1 MYTTVEVRWF
11 FHGRFPEQV
20 SDWFSSVA
28 GIKESP
34 ERRTDRY
41 LWLPG
46 MTSLGVKMRGQ
57 NLEIKLRTGEYGA
70 VKLGPAAGGQL
81 EQWRKWSF
89 GLDHDPGEMKL
100 ARVKDSNWIPIRKQR
115 FLRRYKI
122 KNDQEVIAIS
132 LGSLPAAGCEV
143 ELTAIELLDQRWW
156 TFAFESFGDEST
168 LVESLTLLS
177 ATILNAGIPHLFP
190 ETRSFGYP
198 QWLQADIDWP

>member
-11 FHGRFPEQV
+11 FHGRIPDEV

-28 GIKESP
+28 GIKETP
-34 ERRTDRY
+34 EIRTDKY

-46 MTSLGVKMRGQ
+46 MTSFGVKIRHQ
-57 NLEIKLRTGEYGA
+57 SLEIKLRTKEIGT
-70 VKLGPAAGGQL
+70 VKLHQSADGCM

-89 GLDHDPGEMKL
+89 ALDQGPGKQHLAKYRDANWIKVHKERFLQRYEIKNGQEVNSIDPGH
-100 ARVKDSNWIPIRKQR
+100 APT
-115 FLRRYKI
+115 
-122 KNDQEVIAIS
+122 
-132 LGSLPAAGCEV
+132 AGCEV
-143 ELTAIELLDQRWW
+143 ELTAIKLLDQYWW

-168 LVESLTLLS
+168 LIDSLTLLS
-177 ATILNAGIPHLFP
+177 ATILNAGFPTLFP